1 MPPAPAGIGPA
12 VRIVVPAQVG
22 DHSLYHYRQVLL
34 RLAPRC
40 GERLASELCWLD
52 RLMRS
57 YPGALATIPQHAAR
71 TCVRH
76 CIARPHSLRQ
86 TVRADRLNACA
97 LYRWCASHAPR
108 SWLTGSPRLVSV
120 MVLAP
125 QLSRSAAPPLLVHPM
140 LHAGCML
147 WPATAHEAMWSHRR
161 FIVFESLRASTH
173 ASAAVLLEEVTP
185 PAPRGARLAVS
196 RWRKQA

>member
-1 MPPAPAGIGPA
+1 M
-12 VRIVVPAQVG
+12 
-22 DHSLYHYRQVLL
+22 
-34 RLAPRC
+34 LAPFT
-40 GERLASELCWLD
+40 A
-52 RLMRS
+52 
-57 YPGALATIPQHAAR
+57 GALACAETMADGLASAGFCDGVGATAQAR
-71 TCVRH
+71 
-76 CIARPHSLRQ
+76 
-86 TVRADRLNACA
+86 
-97 LYRWCASHAPR
+97 
-108 SWLTGSPRLVSV
+108 
-120 MVLAP
+120 
-125 QLSRSAAPPLLVHPM
+125 AAPPLLVHRRM